1 MLVQYWP
8 GSCGAGCIRVWAVPR
23 KVSRWF
29 LPEVRPPHFH
39 SLSGLCPLSSMR
51 TQVPSK
57 HLCHNP
63 LYLCLENV
71 GDTGNPHSTHSS
83 PVTALRRH
91 VGTPQGYLGITA
103 QVQSEGKADPIR
115 RQQVL
120 CHQQDLGFTVPHSA
134 LRRRSSRGRGL
145 TLTFLCRSWVKG
157 CVSAETGVVSQT
169 VNGTHSLNT
178 VFFCLPPGAWASFS
192 MLP

>member
-1 MLVQYWP
+1 MW
-8 GSCGAGCIRVWAVPR
+8 G
-23 KVSRWF
+23 
-29 LPEVRPPHFH
+29 
-39 SLSGLCPLSSMR
+39 
-51 TQVPSK
+51 TQ
-57 HLCHNP
+57 
-63 LYLCLENV
+63 E
-71 GDTGNPHSTHSS
+71 
-83 PVTALRRH
+83 
-91 VGTPQGYLGITA
+91 TPTLHTVLQS
-103 QVQSEGKADPIR
+103 QPSEGMWAHHRGTWESRHRFSLKGRPIR

-134 LRRRSSRGRGL
+134 LRRRSSWGRGL